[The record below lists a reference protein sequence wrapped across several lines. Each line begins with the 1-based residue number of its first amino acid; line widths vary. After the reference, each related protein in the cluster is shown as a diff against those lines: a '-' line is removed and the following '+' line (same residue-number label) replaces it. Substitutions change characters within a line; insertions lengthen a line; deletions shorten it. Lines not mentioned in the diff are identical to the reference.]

1 MSPAPW
7 RGFSVPEACR
17 SSAAYNDR
25 MRLDRFLSQNTA
37 LTRSRARQA
46 IRRGRVTLA
55 GAEVRDPAAAVMGAS
70 EVCLDG
76 EPVCERG
83 LRYFMLYKPVGWV
96 SVTRHDRH
104 PTVLDLL
111 GVEPRAGLHAA
122 GRLDLSASGM
132 VLITDDGDWSHRLTS
147 PRRHC
152 PKRYRVTLDEPLTEA
167 QAAALRTGVILR
179 GESEPTRPARLEIQD
194 ATTIVLTLTEGRYHQ
209 VKRMCAAVGNRVV
222 ALHREAIGPLELDA
236 ALEPGQWRP
245 LTEEEVRQAVA
256 E

>member
-1 MSPAPW
+1 
-7 RGFSVPEACR
+7 
-17 SSAAYNDR
+17 

-55 GAEVRDPAAAVMGAS
+55 GARVSDPSAPVADTAEVR
-70 EVCLDG
+70 LDG
-76 EPVCERG
+76 EPVTAPG
-83 LRYFMLYKPVGWV
+83 PRYFMLHKPVGWV

-111 GVEPRAGLHAA
+111 GPEPRAGLHAA
-122 GRLDLSASGM
+122 GRLDLSASGL

-152 PKRYRVTLDEPLTEA
+152 PKRYRVSLAGSLTDV
-167 QAAALRTGVILR
+167 QAAALREGVVLR
-179 GESEPTRPARLEIQD
+179 GETTPTRPAGLEILD
-194 ATTIVLTLTEGRYHQ
+194 ATTILLTLTEGRYHQ

-222 ALHREAIGPLELDA
+222 ALHREAIGPLELDPGLA
-236 ALEPGQWRP
+236 PGQWRP
-245 LTEEEVRQAVA
+245 LTDEEVRRAVTQDG
-256 E
+256 

>member
-1 MSPAPW
+1 MNL
-7 RGFSVPEACR
+7 FFVPEAGR
-17 SSAAYNDR
+17 RSAAYNAA

-55 GAEVRDPAAAVMGAS
+55 GTEVRDPAVAVMGTS
-70 EVCLDG
+70 GVCLDG
-76 EPVCERG
+76 EPVRERG

-111 GVEPRAGLHAA
+111 GVEPREGLHAA
-122 GRLDLSASGM
+122 GRLDLSASGL

-147 PRRHC
+147 PRRQC
-152 PKRYRVTLDEPLTEA
+152 AKRYRVTLAGPVTEA
-167 QAAALRTGVILR
+167 QAVALRTGVILR
-179 GESEPTRPARLEIQD
+179 GESEPTRPARLEILD
-194 ATTIVLTLTEGRYHQ
+194 ATTILLTLTEGRYHQ

-236 ALEPGQWRP
+236 GLAPGQWRA
-245 LTEEEVRQAVA
+245 LTPEEVRRAVA

>member
-1 MSPAPW
+1 
-7 RGFSVPEACR
+7 
-17 SSAAYNDR
+17 

-76 EPVCERG
+76 APVRVRG

-152 PKRYRVTLDEPLTEA
+152 PKRYRVTLAEPLTEA
-167 QAAALRTGVILR
+167 QTAALRTGVILR
-179 GESEPTRPARLEIQD
+179 GESEPTRPARLEILD
-194 ATTIVLTLTEGRYHQ
+194 ATTILLTLTEGRYHQ
-209 VKRMCAAVGNRVV
+209 VKRMCAAAGNRVV

-245 LTEEEVRQAVA
+245 LTDEEVRCAVT
-256 E
+256 